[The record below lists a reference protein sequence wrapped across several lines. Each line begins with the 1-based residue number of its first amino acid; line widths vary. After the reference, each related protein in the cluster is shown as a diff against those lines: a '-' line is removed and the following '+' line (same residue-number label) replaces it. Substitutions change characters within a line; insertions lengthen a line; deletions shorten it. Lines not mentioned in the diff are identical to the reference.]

1 MSINVFEKLL
11 IEKIENFILAFSE
24 TSEKVFFDDAGK
36 QIHPGEF
43 GKFREDICKE
53 FIRFFVPH
61 RLDIGEGFLI
71 TSTNKIST
79 QCDIVIYD
87 ATSTPLIKSDSQ
99 QKFYPVE
106 TVAAIGEVKSI
117 LSKNEFK
124 TAINKLS
131 KVKELREDIQHPV
144 IIKKD
149 REGPFDP
156 IIDPYDQIF
165 TFTIC
170 KKLNITFSDITSEIN
185 SMYDSTVEYRHR
197 HNLILSVEDGLLAY
211 YDNNGKTMMYP
222 WFANMILK
230 NRFTQPDTNPYSHFK
245 LFSSYLFLGTTSNT
259 ILYPEIS
266 DYMGCI
272 EGGTKN
278 DEI

>member
-1 MSINVFEKLL
+1 M
-11 IEKIENFILAFSE
+11 
-24 TSEKVFFDDAGK
+24 
-36 QIHPGEF
+36 
-43 GKFREDICKE
+43 
-53 FIRFFVPH
+53 
-61 RLDIGEGFLI
+61 
-71 TSTNKIST
+71 
-79 QCDIVIYD
+79 
-87 ATSTPLIKSDSQ
+87 
-99 QKFYPVE
+99 
-106 TVAAIGEVKSI
+106 
-117 LSKNEFK
+117 
-124 TAINKLS
+124 
-131 KVKELREDIQHPV
+131 
-144 IIKKD
+144 
-149 REGPFDP
+149 
-156 IIDPYDQIF
+156 
-165 TFTIC
+165 IC
-170 KKLNITFSDITSEIN
+170 KKLNFDFSDITSEIN